1 MKIKLQLKRT
11 PDSAPEFYYTN
22 LFVSTEWE
30 RITGRNV
37 QQMVNAPQVSDYC
50 VWMFTILKMKG
61 EQIGDNWRD
70 WVKSMPEM
78 DIQPVLDETNP
89 NPTDAAPTAAN

>member
-1 MKIKLQLKRT
+1 
-11 PDSAPEFYYTN
+11 
-22 LFVSTEWE
+22 
-30 RITGRNV
+30 
-37 QQMVNAPQVSDYC
+37 
-50 VWMFTILKMKG
+50 MFTILKMKG

>member
-11 PDSAPEFYYTN
+11 PDSAPEYYYTN

-37 QQMVNAPQVSDYC
+37 QQMVNAPQISDYC

-78 DIQPVLDETNP
+78 HIEPVLDETNP